1 MSKVLKP
8 VIRIAAPIAGAALG
22 SIVPGVGTMLGAA
35 LGGALGGY
43 GGTRLTG
50 GSGSESLLAG
60 ATGGLGGFAG
70 AGGLSN
76 ILGSA
81 GSAASNVIGTAAGTP
96 LSTVTGQA
104 GLQGATQGTGALGGI
119 TRGLSNIG
127 LSNLSSTF
135 GNSAGGSM
143 FGGTP
148 LSSIMGGYLQNRGA
162 EKQKD
167 AIIEQLARAQAEYAP
182 YKESGLAA
190 NKRLTEMLGSGE
202 LGGRYGADDFEADP
216 GYQFRLGEGS
226 RLLNQRL
233 AAGGNFFSGDAL
245 RAAQDYGQQA
255 ASQEYQNAFN
265 RNLSEEQQIYNML
278 YGQQGVGANAARNL
292 DDLYRQEAATRS
304 GAYAAKTDALSR
316 MLGGF

>member
-1 MSKVLKP
+1 MSKALKP
-8 VIRIAAPIAGAALG
+8 VVRAVAPAGRFLQDTILPHTGFFGASAGSLMSGDSLGTAFNKGLTSAGQTAA
-22 SIVPGVGTMLGAA
+22 TLGA
-35 LGGALGGY
+35 LSTGGALGG
-43 GGTRLTG
+43 G
-50 GSGSESLLAG
+50 
-60 ATGGLGGFAG
+60 
-70 AGGLSN
+70 GGLSS
-76 ILGSA
+76 ILG
-81 GSAASNVIGTAAGTP
+81 TKAGTP
-96 LSTVTGQA
+96 LA
-104 GLQGATQGTGALGGI
+104 GGVGPTAGSGILGGV

-127 LSNLSSTF
+127 LGNLSSTF

-143 FGGTP
+143 FGGNP

-167 AIIEQLARAQAEYAP
+167 AIIEQLARGQAEYAP

-190 NKRLTEMLGSGE
+190 NRRLTEMLGSGE
-202 LGGRYGADDFEADP
+202 LGGRYTAEDFEADP
-216 GYQFRLGEGS
+216 GYQFRLGEGN